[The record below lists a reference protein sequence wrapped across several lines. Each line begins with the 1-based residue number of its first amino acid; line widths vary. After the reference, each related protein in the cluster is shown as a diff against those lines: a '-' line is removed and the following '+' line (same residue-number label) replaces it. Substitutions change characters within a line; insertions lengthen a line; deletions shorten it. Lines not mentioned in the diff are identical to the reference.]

1 MTETEIREKLEN
13 LFLTKYDLLPTDYMS
28 TTIIDSLEHWLLAM
42 EIEDQLGIRINTLEL
57 LNIDFSKDNVDM
69 FIFKFLRYYENNFKI

>member
-1 MTETEIREKLEN
+1 MTETELREKLEN

-28 TTIIDSLEHWLLAM
+28 TTIVDSLEQWLLAM

-57 LNIDFSKDNVDM
+57 LNIDFSNDNVDM
-69 FIFKFLRYYENNFKI
+69 FIYKFLKYYENNFKI